1 MSNRLKL
8 DVLFILC
15 MCTNPNSTKI
25 LYMTSTTYT
34 TTVAQ
39 NAMKFDI
46 DVHGSQRILS
56 EELAMPWPFV

>member
-1 MSNRLKL
+1 
-8 DVLFILC
+8 
-15 MCTNPNSTKI
+15 
-25 LYMTSTTYT
+25 MTSTTYT